1 MASERIEIA
10 ARDGAG
16 TFSGY
21 LARPSGGG
29 GPGIVVIQE
38 IFGVNAPMRAIAD
51 RLAGEGYVV
60 LCPDLFWRQQ
70 PGIELTDKGEQDWA
84 RAFELY
90 KGFDVDKGIEDIAD
104 AIAALRGMAEVTG
117 GVGAVGYCLGGLLAW
132 LTACRTDAQAAVGY
146 YGVGIDGHLDEAAN
160 IEGAVMLHIAAED
173 EFVDKA
179 AQARIHAALDG
190 HPKVELHDYAG
201 ADHAFARPDGQHFK
215 ADAADL
221 ANRRSSDFL
230 ARHLRG

>member
-1 MASERIEIA
+1 MASDRIEIA
-10 ARDGAG
+10 ARDGSG
-16 TFSGY
+16 SFSGY
-21 LARPSGGG
+21 LARPEGS

-51 RLAGEGYVV
+51 RLAGEGYVA

-70 PGIELTDKGEQDWA
+70 PGIELTDKRQQDWD

-90 KGFDVDKGIEDIAD
+90 KGFDVDKGIEDIAA
-104 AIAALRGMAEVTG
+104 AIATLRGMTGVTG

-146 YGVGIDGHLDEAAN
+146 YGVGIDGHLDEAAD
-160 IEGAVMLHIAAED
+160 IRGAAMLHIAAED
-173 EFVDKA
+173 GFVDKA
-179 AQARIHAALDG
+179 AQARIHQALDG
-190 HPKVELHDYAG
+190 HPKVVLHDYAG
-201 ADHAFARPDGQHFK
+201 ADHAFARPDGLHFK
-215 ADAADL
+215 ADAAEL
-221 ANRRSSDFL
+221 ANRRTSDFL